1 MWKCVCVCHVIFT
14 CQMSIILQVW
24 FVVRVMN
31 WLLGYSYYHFSHSI
45 IINFD
50 VSKYFLS
57 SKVFRDIRYLL
68 LILACK
74 KFFECHHFSNISI
87 TDLGHICGSRFSLC
101 SWKIFTWQY
110 SMAHFPL
117 IWMSRLLRS
126 CYRFVFINSTIFQD
140 SLRVVWHQWN
150 P

>member
-1 MWKCVCVCHVIFT
+1 MCVSCHIYVSDVNHTTGLICYSCNEFT
-14 CQMSIILQVW
+14 
-24 FVVRVMN
+24 
-31 WLLGYSYYHFSHSI
+31 LGYSYYHFSHSI
-45 IINFD
+45 HINFD

-74 KFFECHHFSNISI
+74 KFFECHHFFNISI

-126 CYRFVFINSTIFQD
+126 CYWFVFINSTIFQD
-140 SLRVVWHQWN
+140 SLRVVWHQWKS
-150 P
+150 